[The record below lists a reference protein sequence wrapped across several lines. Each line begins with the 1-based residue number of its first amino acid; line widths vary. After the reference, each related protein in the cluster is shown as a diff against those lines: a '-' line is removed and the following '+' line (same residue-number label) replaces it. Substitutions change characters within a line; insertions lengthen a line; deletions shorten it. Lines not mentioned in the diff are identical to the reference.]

1 MLSRYLPMWIWTK
14 CVLTLGDGGAIRQAM
29 NFKQLEAF
37 IAFMN
42 TGSTIEAAQR
52 LGTSQPA
59 VSRLL
64 SQFEDDLGMPLFL
77 RRKGRLHPTHEA
89 EVLLPDVQSMV
100 SGAASLHRHVNQLR
114 LGGRRQALLRV
125 QVPSTVAQAVMP
137 GVAEAFLDDHPGV
150 ALEVLVGT
158 YESGEVALLS
168 REVDLALVRSPP
180 LNTGLAMVFEM
191 ATEAVCVMPAAH
203 PLQALKTVA
212 TADLI
217 DVDLVLLGR
226 QRSLRQDIDQAFRQG
241 RMRPQIRAEV
251 HSVEMACRFV
261 AQGLGLSIVNGL
273 FARLCQD
280 MGVVCRPF
288 RPRIDY
294 RLGMATLAG
303 QAPDPLVPEL
313 ARRILDA
320 MALRAGPDAFTLVAA
335 QPGDAPLAAGAQA

>member
-1 MLSRYLPMWIWTK
+1 
-14 CVLTLGDGGAIRQAM
+14 M

-64 SQFEDDLGMPLFL
+64 SQFEDDLGVPLFL

-89 EVLLPDVQSMV
+89 EVLLPDVQNML

-114 LGGRRQALLRV
+114 LGGRRRALLRV
-125 QVPSTVAQAVMP
+125 QVPGTVAQTVMS
-137 GVAEAFLDDHPGV
+137 GVAESFLYDHPGV
-150 ALEVLVGT
+150 ALEVLAGT
-158 YESGEVALLS
+158 YESGEVALLG

-180 LNTGLAMVFEM
+180 LNTGLAMVSELV
-191 ATEAVCVMPAAH
+191 TEAVCVMPAGH
-203 PLQALKTVA
+203 PLQDLETVGS
-212 TADLI
+212 ADLV

-226 QRSLRQDIDQAFRQG
+226 QRSLRQQIDQAFRQG
-241 RMRPQIRAEV
+241 RMLPQIRAEV

-261 AQGLGLSIVNGL
+261 AQGLGVSIVNGL
-273 FARLCQD
+273 FAHLCRD

-288 RPRIDY
+288 RPLIDY

-303 QAPDPLVPEL
+303 QAPEPLALEM
-313 ARRILDA
+313 ATRIMGA
-320 MALRAGPDAFTLVAA
+320 MAHRAGPAAFTVV
-335 QPGDAPLAAGAQA
+335 GGERAGASLPAGAAA